1 MVVSSNGSSN
11 GTLVVKSYTCAKWDD
26 TAFVYLANISNFVE
40 LLLLSKNKQ
49 VALSYCVSHCFCGKL
64 CWENNVDIISF
75 IELWLLC
82 STVMNKNGSSMHNNI
97 TQHWYYGQL
106 RTWQETGWF
115 CLLFTLVAKFAGFR
129 HALLAEHQK
138 VASYP
143 NESLFMNVPYILA
156 SKHGCKI

>member
-1 MVVSSNGSSN
+1 M
-11 GTLVVKSYTCAKWDD
+11 
-26 TAFVYLANISNFVE
+26 
-40 LLLLSKNKQ
+40 
-49 VALSYCVSHCFCGKL
+49 
-64 CWENNVDIISF
+64 SF

-97 TQHWYYGQL
+97 MQ
-106 RTWQETGWF
+106 
-115 CLLFTLVAKFAGFR
+115 
-129 HALLAEHQK
+129 HALVLWAAKNLTRNGVILLILAEHQK